1 MTVASLYSRVRT
13 SGDNQRRRLTSTA
26 GVVILLPRS
35 AQTLR
40 QEIGNKSLVPQ
51 ISPSLLLQGA
61 AHHQD
66 RAVFRAPYEA
76 FGGRGRA
83 VGAVGA
89 ACGAYHPVR
98 GVSTGWLAGQYRGSA
113 RGWFAHRGL
122 SLASHPVVRL
132 VATPSTPVQSRLH
145 ASKLR
150 KELHRLELGPDLA
163 LCTRLSQLS

>member
-1 MTVASLYSRVRT
+1 MDFNCWCCYTF
-13 SGDNQRRRLTSTA
+13 
-26 GVVILLPRS
+26 PRS
-35 AQTLR
+35 ALDAETEILSILSYLILSYLIYLR
-40 QEIGNKSLVPQ
+40 QRDRLVPQ
-51 ISPSLLLQGA
+51 ISPKPSLAQGA

-66 RAVFRAPYEA
+66 RVFRAPYEA

-132 VATPSTPVQSRLH
+132 VATPSTPLQSRLH

-163 LCTRLSQLS
+163 LCTASLS

>member
-26 GVVILLPRS
+26 GVVIILPRS
-35 AQTLR
+35 ALDAETER
-40 QEIGNKSLVPQ
+40 SETLVPQ